1 MFPTISSSQAQQLA
15 AEQLA
20 GFPEAVKAS
29 YLAYVD
35 SGELDC
41 LDTVILG
48 VIEFYLATPPARP
61 LADMPG
67 STRLMEDLGVDSLTM
82 VDTMFMAE
90 SLFAMKLTDEE
101 LARVTT
107 LDELRG
113 HFRKHLALDLE
124 PAA

>member
-1 MFPTISSSQAQQLA
+1 MISIVQAKRLA
-15 AEQLA
+15 ADQLA
-20 GFPEAVKAS
+20 GFPAPVKES
-29 YLAYVD
+29 YLTYIGTGDLA
-35 SGELDC
+35 C
-41 LDTVILG
+41 LDKVMLG
-48 VIEFYLATPPARP
+48 VIEFYLAQPPEQP
-61 LADMPG
+61 LVEMPG

-107 LDELRG
+107 LDELRA
-113 HFRKHLALDLE
+113 HFRRHLALQVE